1 MFRQRS
7 SPSGQP
13 GSRLP
18 AEPNPT
24 DHLLH
29 QLTEASWVA
38 RSMPASHA
46 AGVLGALT
54 ERDRSQQDKSLRH
67 PLLATD
73 RALPRGTTSG
83 PSRRPVVPA
92 DDGPQNVIALFGG
105 VLSLRSHVWSALVE
119 DLKAFRRVCHE
130 AASRTGGTVTE
141 FGISTR

>member
-18 AEPNPT
+18 ATCRTEPT

-54 ERDRSQQDKSLRH
+54 ERDRSQQDKNLRH

-92 DDGPQNVIALFGG
+92 DDAPQNVITLFGA
-105 VLSLRSHVWSALVE
+105 VLS
-119 DLKAFRRVCHE
+119 C
-130 AASRTGGTVTE
+130 G
-141 FGISTR
+141 